1 MSILFKNTRRNAA
14 TATICALLTLTG
26 ASHANPLTKSEG
38 QSVEHL
44 AQPQVVAFE
53 WLAPKKVTTRK
64 RDVATPVTANRGHM
78 GRGSY
83 ICSPSGFGKRS
94 ACFVR

>member
-14 TATICALLTLTG
+14 TAMVCALWALAG
-26 ASHANPLTKSEG
+26 ASHANPLTKSDS
-38 QSVEHL
+38 QSVEQL
-44 AQPQVVAFE
+44 AQPQVIAFD
-53 WLAPKKVTTRK
+53 WLAPKKVTARTRSA
-64 RDVATPVTANRGHM
+64 ATPVTATGGHM